1 MPADKDKVNNILK
14 EIQNI
19 LKIYKPNSTELML
32 INQKISQ
39 MTARNL
45 RKQAQFDQKSSNAQ
59 TAQPS
64 SKRDKKQWHKI
75 KID

>member
-45 RKQAQFDQKSSNAQ
+45 RKQ

>member
-1 MPADKDKVNNILK
+1 MPADKEKVNKILK

-19 LKIYKPNSTELML
+19 LKKHKPNSTELMI

-45 RKQAQFDQKSSNAQ
+45 RKQGQFDQRVFNAQ

-64 SKRDKKQWHKI
+64 SEKDQKKWHKI